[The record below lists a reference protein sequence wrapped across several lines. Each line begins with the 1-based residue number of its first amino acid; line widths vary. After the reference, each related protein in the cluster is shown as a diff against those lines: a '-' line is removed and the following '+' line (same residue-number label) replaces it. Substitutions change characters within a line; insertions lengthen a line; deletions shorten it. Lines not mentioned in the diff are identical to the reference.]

1 MWMTFLEDCLGLGLH
16 VQAEPSKNHCKS
28 MPTSC
33 LPRNKQAQSKGPG
46 LSKRGRMTFKKST
59 LIARYQ
65 VLKSPHLQQ
74 CLPTSA
80 LDIFGIKGSGYVN
93 SGRNTLQLIL
103 SAPVPGR
110 KSLLIAA
117 YLFVAFNPILQQQF
131 LMAEERLYNFTAALP
146 LNATSARKDWGSNLA
161 SHP

>member
-1 MWMTFLEDCLGLGLH
+1 MT
-16 VQAEPSKNHCKS
+16 S
-28 MPTSC
+28 
-33 LPRNKQAQSKGPG
+33 
-46 LSKRGRMTFKKST
+46 KKST

-80 LDIFGIKGSGYVN
+80 LGIFGIKGSGYVN
-93 SGRNTLQLIL
+93 SRRNTLQLIL
-103 SAPVPGR
+103 SALVPGR

-146 LNATSARKDWGSNLA
+146 LNTTSARKDWGSNLA